1 MKALYVATGFV
12 GLGLC
17 TWVAVILINGARKRI
32 ARINHYR
39 AEKRKQIGD
48 YR

>member
-12 GLGLC
+12 GLVLC
-17 TWVAVILINGARKRI
+17 TWVAVILINGMRKRI
-32 ARINHYR
+32 ARINHYK
-39 AEKRKQIGD
+39 AERKRQIGD